1 MKLDELQHSH
11 ETYMFETVMRVR
23 STEIDIGQ
31 QLRSEALVA
40 MFSEAR
46 SRFFYAQGI
55 KEIDSNYL
63 GILITDLHSKFLS
76 RARAREELLFEVG
89 VTNQNAKGGDIVIK
103 VTRMYDNSDV
113 AFGKF
118 GFVCYN
124 YITNQVVAMTKEI
137 ERLFATKNEANDLL
151 LK

>member
-1 MKLDELQHSH
+1 MSRIQLSFPENV
-11 ETYMFETVMRVR
+11 YIFETVMRVR

-46 SRFFYAQGI
+46 ARFLYAQGL

-63 GILITDLHSKFLS
+63 GILITDLATQYQS

-89 VTNQNAKGGDIVIK
+89 VTDLNQYGGDIVIK
-103 VTRMYDNSDV
+103 VTRMYDQSPI
-113 AFGKF
+113 ALGKF
-118 GFVCYN
+118 GFVCFN
-124 YITNQVVAMTKEI
+124 YITNSVTKLTNEMKEI
-137 ERLFATKNEANDLL
+137 FTPSTEDNFKL
-151 LK
+151 